1 MTDKTEESNG
11 KEEENDE
18 ISKEDTKEIV
28 EEVYGE
34 SDVMKYLCLQQNEE
48 KNDTKEAKEEEE
60 DEQAKWSELKWN
72 EVKKQKSEDD

>member
-1 MTDKTEESNG
+1 VTDKTEESNG
-11 KEEENDE
+11 KEEDDE

-60 DEQAKWSELKWN
+60 
-72 EVKKQKSEDD
+72 EDDDNPKQISTLYNRDCIPLQ